1 MKAKHWMMALIVA
14 LTSTAIAVAQSGEST
29 MEGVPVVE
37 EIVTDSSTTNADEAT
52 VKGGTKV
59 GTWRIT
65 AYVNDSIG
73 TAETIEFTEETF
85 EDMPEFLKGIF
96 GLTGLGIASGTI
108 LLVFIILLCI
118 FGLPLILLFVLFY
131 LIFRRRKSD
140 ANVSTR
146 QATDAQDT
154 SKPDRTLFNK
164 GVKNICLGI
173 GLAIFFGLWMGD
185 FGVGIGILIICIG
198 IGELIVD
205 YFARK

>member
-1 MKAKHWMMALIVA
+1 
-14 LTSTAIAVAQSGEST
+14 

-37 EIVTDSSTTNADEAT
+37 EIVTDSNTAETTAKPTA
-52 VKGGTKV
+52 KV
-59 GTWRIT
+59 GTWRVT
-65 AYVNDSIG
+65 AYVNDSIDS
-73 TAETIEFTEETF
+73 TEIIEFTEESL
-85 EDMPEFLKGIF
+85 EDMPAILKGLF

-108 LLVFIILLCI
+108 LFVLIILLCI
-118 FGLPLILLFVLFY
+118 FGLPLILLFVLLY

-140 ANVSTR
+140 ASVSTN
-146 QATDAQDT
+146 QATDTQDT

-164 GVKNICLGI
+164 GVRNIFLGI